1 MSAQDS
7 LFTDQGEPTPQSR
20 LTHLEETTR
29 LALAALDQA
38 AALSDFSLSLARL
51 EGPDPLL
58 DLCLERL
65 AGLLPF
71 TALGV
76 MLVDEAD
83 SSFFMARCSPPSA
96 QPGLQTFVDQCI
108 EDGQFAFAL
117 REKRAVLAPAVP
129 LAAPPGAPPGTDGP
143 PQSRHLLHV
152 LTTASRTRGMFV
164 AELDPEAPNLSEVT
178 LSILSIILNNTAQA
192 LESLFLHQRIQA
204 LNSSLKSEVACLAN
218 SASELKVRRDDQDR
232 LISEKTSELHA
243 AMGRLE
249 EEVKERKKAEA
260 LLAAL
265 NQRLEAKVELRT
277 SALFRKI
284 AEMEAANKQLKQL
297 ERLKSSFLS
306 SVSHE
311 LRTPLTSILG
321 FAKLIAKD
329 FERFF
334 QPGPGT
340 PLASKAER
348 LLRNLDIVEKESERL
363 TRLIN
368 DVLDLTRIESGKM
381 PWRYEPLSVFDVVA
395 DALMAVGG
403 RRENRPNVDVRLELP
418 ATLPTVQ
425 GDRDRLLQV
434 LINLLDNALKFTLEG
449 SVTVR
454 ACVDKD
460 GMLLVCVEDTGPG
473 ISPEETEKIFDKFHQ
488 HDRKDT
494 LKDKPEGT
502 GLGLAICK
510 QIIDHH
516 GGRIWMEHAPQG
528 GSIFCLTLPLA
539 GEELTNLP

>member
-1 MSAQDS
+1 MSAHDS
-7 LFTDQGEPTPQSR
+7 LFTEQGDPTPQSR
-20 LTHLEETTR
+20 LNHLEETTR

-51 EGPDPLL
+51 EGPEPLL
-58 DLCLERL
+58 DLCMERL

-71 TALGV
+71 TSLGV

-96 QPGLQTFVDQCI
+96 QPGLQAFVDQSV
-108 EDGQFAFAL
+108 DNGLFAFAL
-117 REKRAVLAPAVP
+117 REKRAVFTPIVAPGV
-129 LAAPPGAPPGTDGP
+129 LPGADGLP
-143 PQSRHLLHV
+143 RSRHLLHV
-152 LTTASRTRGMFV
+152 VTTASRTRGMFV
-164 AELDPEAPNLSEVT
+164 AELAVDAPNLSEVT

-192 LESLFLHQRIQA
+192 LESLFLHKRVQA
-204 LNSSLKSEVACLAN
+204 MNSSLENEVACLA
-218 SASELKVRRDDQDR
+218 SSTTELKANRDSQDR
-232 LISEKTSELHA
+232 LISEKTSELHE

-249 EEVKERKKAEA
+249 EEVKERKKAET

-321 FAKLIAKD
+321 FAKLIARD

-381 PWRYEPLSVFDVVA
+381 PWRNEPLSVFDVVA

-418 ATLPTVQ
+418 DTLPTVLV
-425 GDRDRLLQV
+425 DRDRVLQV
-434 LINLLDNALKFTLEG
+434 LINLLDNALKFTMEG

-454 ACVDKD
+454 ACLDQG
-460 GMLLVCVEDTGPG
+460 GMMLICVEDTGPG
-473 ISPEETEKIFDKFHQ
+473 ISPEESEKIFDKFHQ

-510 QIIDHH
+510 HIIDHH
-516 GGRIWMEHAPQG
+516 GGRIWMEHAPHG
-528 GSIFCLTLPLA
+528 GSIFCLTLPLGG
-539 GEELTNLP
+539 GEE

>member
-1 MSAQDS
+1 MSAHDS
-7 LFTDQGEPTPQSR
+7 LFTEQGDPTPQSR
-20 LTHLEETTR
+20 LNHLEETTR

-58 DLCLERL
+58 DLCMQRL

-71 TALGV
+71 TSMGV

-83 SSFFMARCSPPSA
+83 SSFFIARCSPPSA
-96 QPGLQTFVDQCI
+96 QPGLQAFVDQSV
-108 EDGQFAFAL
+108 ENGLFAFAL
-117 REKRAVLAPAVP
+117 REKRAVLTPIVAPGV
-129 LAAPPGAPPGTDGP
+129 LPGADGP
-143 PQSRHLLHV
+143 PRSRHMLHV
-152 LTTASRTRGMFV
+152 VTTASRTRGMFV
-164 AELDPEAPNLSEVT
+164 AELDADAPNLSEVT

-192 LESLFLHQRIQA
+192 LESLFLHKRVQA
-204 LNSSLKSEVACLAN
+204 MNSSLENEVACLA
-218 SASELKVRRDDQDR
+218 SSTTELKANRDSQNR
-232 LISEKTSELHA
+232 LISEKTSELHE

-249 EEVKERKKAEA
+249 EEVKERQKAEA

-321 FAKLIAKD
+321 FAKLIARD

-334 QPGPGT
+334 QPGSGT

-381 PWRYEPLSVFDVVA
+381 PWRNEPLSVFDVVA

-403 RRENRPNVDVRLELP
+403 RRENRPNVDVRLKLP

-425 GDRDRLLQV
+425 ADRDRVLQV
-434 LINLLDNALKFTLEG
+434 LINLLDNALKFTMEG
-449 SVTVR
+449 SVTVS
-454 ACVDKD
+454 ACVDQD
-460 GMLLVCVEDTGPG
+460 AMMLICVEDTGPG

-488 HDRKDT
+488 HDRRDT

-510 QIIDHH
+510 HIIDHH
-516 GGRIWMEHAPQG
+516 GGRI
-528 GSIFCLTLPLA
+528 
-539 GEELTNLP
+539 

>member
-1 MSAQDS
+1 MAAHDS
-7 LFTDQGEPTPQSR
+7 LFTEQGDPTPASR
-20 LTHLEETTR
+20 LNHLEETTR

-71 TALGV
+71 TCLGI

-83 SSFFMARCSPPSA
+83 SSFFMARSSPPSA
-96 QPGLQTFVDQCI
+96 QPGLQAFVDQSV
-108 EDGQFAFAL
+108 DNGLFAFAL
-117 REKRAVLAPAVP
+117 REKRAVLAPGV
-129 LAAPPGAPPGTDGP
+129 PPGADGP
-143 PQSRHLLHV
+143 VRSRHLLHV
-152 LTTASRTRGMFV
+152 ITTASRTRGMFV
-164 AELDPEAPNLSEVT
+164 AELDADAPNLSEVT

-204 LNSSLKSEVACLAN
+204 MNSSLKSEVACLAS

-232 LISEKTSELHA
+232 LISEKSSELHE

-277 SALFRKI
+277 SALFRKV

-329 FERFF
+329 FGRFF

-381 PWRYEPLSVFDVVA
+381 PWRNEPLSVFDVVA

-418 ATLPTVQ
+418 AALPTVRA
-425 GDRDRLLQV
+425 DRDRVLQV
-434 LINLLDNALKFTLEG
+434 LINLLDNALKFTMEG
-449 SVTVR
+449 FVTVS

-460 GMLLVCVEDTGPG
+460 GMMLLCVEDTGPG

-488 HDRKDT
+488 HDRRDT

-510 QIIDHH
+510 HIIDHH
-516 GGRIWMEHAPQG
+516 GGRIWMEHAPHG

-539 GEELTNLP
+539 GGEELGE

>member
-1 MSAQDS
+1 MSAHDS
-7 LFTDQGEPTPQSR
+7 LFTEQGDPTPASR
-20 LTHLEETTR
+20 LNHLEETTR

-71 TALGV
+71 TSLGV

-96 QPGLQTFVDQCI
+96 LPGLQAFVDQSI
-108 EDGQFAFAL
+108 EDGLFAFAL
-117 REKRAVLAPAVP
+117 REKRAVLAPV
-129 LAAPPGAPPGTDGP
+129 APPAAGGP
-143 PQSRHLLHV
+143 PRSRHLLHV
-152 LTTASRTRGMFV
+152 VTTASRTRGMFV
-164 AELDPEAPNLSEVT
+164 AEMDADAPNLSEVT

-204 LNSSLKSEVACLAN
+204 MNSSLKSEVACLAS
-218 SASELKVRRDDQDR
+218 SASELKADRDSQVR
-232 LISEKTSELHA
+232 LISEKSSELHE

-334 QPGPGT
+334 QPGAGS

-381 PWRYEPLSVFDVVA
+381 PWRNEPLSVFDVVA

-418 ATLPTVQ
+418 ASLPTAQ
-425 GDRDRLLQV
+425 GDRDRVLQV
-434 LINLLDNALKFTLEG
+434 LINLLDNALKFTMEG

-454 ACVDKD
+454 ASVDQCA
-460 GMLLVCVEDTGPG
+460 MILICVEDTGPG

-510 QIIDHH
+510 HIIDHH
-516 GGRIWMEHAPQG
+516 GGRIWMEHAPRG

-539 GEELTNLP
+539 TGEE

>member
-1 MSAQDS
+1 MSAHDS
-7 LFTDQGEPTPQSR
+7 LFTEQGDPTPASR
-20 LTHLEETTR
+20 LNHLEETTR
-29 LALAALDQA
+29 LALSALDQA
-38 AALSDFSLSLARL
+38 AALSDFSLSLSRL
-51 EGPDPLL
+51 GGPEPLL

-65 AGLLPF
+65 GGLLPF
-71 TALGV
+71 ISLGV

-83 SSFFMARCSPPSA
+83 SSFFMARCSPPAA
-96 QPGLQTFVDQCI
+96 QPGLQAFVDQSI
-108 EDGQFAFAL
+108 ENGLFAFAL
-117 REKRAVLAPAVP
+117 REKRAVLAPI
-129 LAAPPGAPPGTDGP
+129 APPGVPPGADGP
-143 PQSRHLLHV
+143 SHSRHLLHV
-152 LTTASRTRGMFV
+152 ITTASRTRGMFV
-164 AELDPEAPNLSEVT
+164 AELDSDAPNVSEVT
-178 LSILSIILNNTAQA
+178 LSILSIILNNTAQG

-204 LNSSLKSEVACLAN
+204 MNSSLEAKVACLA
-218 SASELKVRRDDQDR
+218 SSETELKANRDNQDR
-232 LISEKTSELHA
+232 LISEKTSELHE

-249 EEVKERKKAEA
+249 EEIKERKKAEA

-265 NQRLEAKVELRT
+265 NQRLEAKVEVRT
-277 SALFRKI
+277 SALFRKV

-334 QPGPGT
+334 QPGADT
-340 PLASKAER
+340 PLAPKAER

-395 DALMAVGG
+395 DAMMAVGG

-418 ATLPTVQ
+418 DALPQVKA
-425 GDRDRLLQV
+425 DRDRALQV
-434 LINLLDNALKFTLEG
+434 LINLLDNALKFTMEG

-454 ACVDKD
+454 ACVDQD
-460 GMLLVCVEDTGPG
+460 DMMLVCVEDTGPG
-473 ISPEETEKIFDKFHQ
+473 ISPEESEKIFDKFHQ

-510 QIIDHH
+510 HIIDHH
-516 GGRIWMEHAPQG
+516 GGRIWMEHAPRG

-539 GEELTNLP
+539 GKELTNLP